1 MFKKWDILL
10 AAALLFLIGASWLL
24 FLQPSSAAEEAYA
37 LVQVDGAEWGCYPL
51 NEETTF
57 AVEQEGRYN
66 LVQIAGGKV
75 SVTEANCGN
84 GQCIHM
90 GEKQD
95 PGQMIVCLPNRV
107 VITIEGE
114 TSEGGPDVIV
124 R

>member
-10 AAALLFLIGASWLL
+10 AAALVLLIAASWLL
-24 FLQPSSAAEEAYA
+24 FLSPASGQETYV
-37 LVQVDGAEWGCYPL
+37 LVQVDGAEWGRYPL
-51 NEETTF
+51 NEDRTF
-57 AVEQEGRYN
+57 AVERDGHYN
-66 LVQIAGGKV
+66 LVQIADGKV

-90 GEKQD
+90 GEKQE

-107 VITIEGE
+107 VITVEGE
-114 TSEGGPDVIV
+114 APADGPDVIV

>member
-1 MFKKWDILL
+1 M
-10 AAALLFLIGASWLL
+10 IGTSWLL
-24 FLQPSSAAEEAYA
+24 FLQPSSAANEAYV
-37 LVQVDGAEWGCYPL
+37 LVQVDGAEWGRYPL
-51 NEETTF
+51 NEDTTF
-57 AVEQEGRYN
+57 AVERDGCYN

-75 SVTEANCGN
+75 SVTEASCGN

-90 GEKQD
+90 GQKQD

-114 TSEGGPDVIV
+114 APTDGPDVIV